1 MIKNLPI
8 NPHHNHRSFKWKIES
23 QTQGRHSRPD
33 RSRISFLQGPIDIE
47 GDKGNVALIKD
58 TDHKGNAI
66 VGVFKRVGVLYE
78 NADANDTNRQ
88 PHYSGPLDGGLRISG
103 WRETK
108 GDMRYLSLKVS
119 HAQPKAEA
127 PSQSAQVVQDDVNAD
142 AIPF

>member
-1 MIKNLPI
+1 M
-8 NPHHNHRSFKWKIES
+8 E
-23 QTQGRHSRPD
+23 D
-33 RSRISFLQGPIDIE
+33 RKPNTGAAFPPRQEQNFILQGPIDIE